1 MLQSHDS
8 HMISHDSHMILHGSH
23 MMVSITS
30 ICIFRWLLKEESK
43 VRKMERE
50 SSNTWGK
57 WETPFLDSATQR
69 YCFTPPMKTSSVR
82 KTGPEFWM
90 MERRSS
96 RERSLERSSWDL
108 WVRGKRGEGG
118 GRDGGGREGER
129 RKREGEGGREGGREG
144 GMMVQPRV
152 KGNKSCYCEG
162 ELT

>member
-1 MLQSHDS
+1 M
-8 HMISHDSHMILHGSH
+8 
-23 MMVSITS
+23 
-30 ICIFRWLLKEESK
+30 KEESK

-96 RERSLERSSWDL
+96 RDRSLERSSWDL
-108 WVRGKRGEGG
+108 WMREKE
-118 GRDGGGREGER
+118 EGE
-129 RKREGEGGREGGREG
+129 KEGEKREGGREG
-144 GMMVQPRV
+144 GGRGKVGGAWEQLSHV
-152 KGNKSCYCEG
+152 
-162 ELT
+162 